1 MHDKVS
7 PAFAATREDL
17 HCLLANAHGV
27 VLERDAEYWK
37 QFSVDVESVPESTGS
52 TGFFARLTGI
62 TRAARME
69 LVEVVQ

>member
-1 MHDKVS
+1 MSKFRLFHS
-7 PAFAATREDL
+7 HGEAAEDEI
-17 HCLLANAHGV
+17 LAH
-27 VLERDAEYWK
+27 WK

-69 LVEVVQ
+69 LVADQPPEAVRFT